1 MIPLQLTLH
10 NFLSYQ
16 AATLDFRG
24 LHTACI
30 CGPNGAGKSS
40 LLEAIA
46 WSLWGES
53 RATSEDD
60 IIHQGALEA
69 RVDFVFSLRGQ
80 TYRVLR
86 SRTRGQGVGLEFQVA
101 QGEETFRALS
111 AKGVKATQQLI
122 LDHIKLDYET
132 FINSAYLRQGQ
143 ADAFMLKRPAERKQ
157 ILADLLKL
165 QEYDGLADRARDRS
179 RQLKGQVDLLTRN
192 RQEIDQQ
199 LAQQATIAADRA
211 TLEAAL
217 EQRQQQQTTG
227 QQSLQTLLAQQQQ
240 QLQWQQ
246 QIDWQQ
252 QQQQQIDQDLQR
264 QQQELAHSHQ
274 EITTLEALF
283 EQEGEICTGYSQW
296 QNLQVQEEFLAGR
309 WQLDQQVQA
318 DRQAEQQLGA
328 DRAAKLTQQQQQI
341 QAQDQALTEELAE
354 VQKILSKAG
363 DLEPALGQLAQARQ
377 RLQHFDQV
385 QLKAVPLLER
395 RRQIE
400 ADLDR
405 ASHRLNDRLQA
416 LRRQA
421 ESLESQQAQQ
431 PQLQA
436 AVAALS
442 ARIAE
447 LDRLRQYQEQVRE
460 KGLERRNFMERLQA
474 HQRSYE
480 TQLAELEPILSLLQG
495 GMSGAPSLG
504 DALQTARARPVESA
518 AGQEIADSRAATAL
532 ATQPMSQS
540 IVNSLNNLGD
550 NLPGNRK
557 DQSRSN
563 HEDNGKNNTD
573 PDFPPCPLCDR
584 PLDEHHWQVVLTKH
598 QAEQQDILDQIWV
611 IREQLA
617 VSEREI
623 QILRQEYRDLEGQ
636 LAVYGPVM
644 QQQGQLREQL
654 QASTAAAAQ
663 LAQLWA
669 EVAQLEQQR
678 EAGVPIGDH
687 QEELH
692 LLDQTLAQLDYDDK
706 DHALARGQVDQWR
719 WAEIKQA
726 ELKQAQRRQQQI
738 GAKQPALQSQL
749 QAAAQAIAEH
759 QAATATA
766 LAQWDQQLADI
777 GYSVEQHSQ
786 LRAVLRQ
793 NHTAPLRYQEL
804 QQARQQFPALRQR
817 WEALSAVVREKE
829 ADRQALAHQQQALQ
843 AQLAQSPDPAP
854 AIARLQA
861 ELAQSRQQLDLA
873 LSQLGRLQQQQQHLS
888 QLATQAAALQTQ
900 QAQTL
905 QQYRVYQELT
915 QAFGKNGIPALMI
928 ENILPQLEAVTNQVL
943 ARLSGNQLHV
953 QFVTQRASKSAAKRN
968 PKLIDTLD
976 ILIADA
982 HGTRP
987 YETYSGGEAFRINFA
1002 IRLALAQMLS
1012 QRSGA
1017 TLQML
1022 IVDEGFG
1029 TQDQEGCDRLIA
1041 AINAIAADFA
1051 CILTI
1056 THMPYF
1062 RDAFQARIEVTKTN
1076 TGSHLS
1082 LCV

>member
-53 RATSEDD
+53 RATTEDD

-69 RVDFVFSLRGQ
+69 RVDFAFSLQGQ
-80 TYRVLR
+80 AYRVLR
-86 SRTRGQGVGLEFQVA
+86 TRTRGQGIGLEFQVA
-101 QGEETFRALS
+101 EGLESWRSLT

-122 LDHIKLDYET
+122 LEHIKLDYET

-165 QEYDGLADRARDRS
+165 QAYDALADRARDRS

-192 RQEIDQQ
+192 RQAIDQQ

-211 TLEAAL
+211 TLEATL
-217 EQRQQQQTTG
+217 ELLQQQQTMG
-227 QQSLQTLLAQQQQ
+227 QERLQTLLAQQQQ
-240 QLQWQQ
+240 RQQWQQ
-246 QIDWQQ
+246 QLDWQQ
-252 QQQQQIDQDLQR
+252 QQQHQLDQDLQR
-264 QQQELAHSHQ
+264 QQQELTQTHQ
-274 EITTLEALF
+274 EITTREALF
-283 EQEGEICTGYSQW
+283 EQEGEICAGYSHW

-318 DRQAEQQLGA
+318 DRQTEQQLGA
-328 DRAAKLTQQQQQI
+328 DRATTLTQQHQQI
-341 QAQDQALTEELAE
+341 QAQDQALTEELVG
-354 VQKILSKAG
+354 VQQILSQAD
-363 DLEPALGQLAQARQ
+363 DLAPALGHLAQARQ

-385 QLKAVPLLER
+385 QLKAVPLLDR
-395 RRQIE
+395 RKQIE

-436 AVAALS
+436 AVAELS

-447 LDRLRQYQEQVRE
+447 LDRLRRYQEQVRE

-480 TQLAELEPILSLLQG
+480 TQLAELEPILSLLQADRA
-495 GMSGAPSLG
+495 APSSAQLLN
-504 DALQTARARPVESA
+504 DSLRMARDRSAEYHADPDPTLESA
-518 AGQEIADSRAATAL
+518 GPNWPATMIAVAPAAV
-532 ATQPMSQS
+532 P
-540 IVNSLNNLGD
+540 
-550 NLPGNRK
+550 
-557 DQSRSN
+557 
-563 HEDNGKNNTD
+563 H

-598 QAEQQDILDQIWV
+598 QVEQQDILDQIWV

-623 QILRQEYRDLEGQ
+623 QILRQEYSDLATQ
-636 LAVYGPVM
+636 LTAYGPVM

-663 LAQLWA
+663 LAQLVA

-687 QEELH
+687 QAELH
-692 LLDQTLAQLDYDDK
+692 LLDRTLSQLDYDDK

-738 GAKQPALQSQL
+738 LAKQPTRQLQL
-749 QAAAQAIAEH
+749 QAAAQAIANH
-759 QAATATA
+759 QAQIQAA
-766 LAQWDQQLADI
+766 LAQFDQQLADI
-777 GYSVEQHSQ
+777 GYSVEQHNQ
-786 LRAVLRQ
+786 LRAALRQ
-793 NHTAPLRYQEL
+793 NQPAPLRYQEL
-804 QQARQQFPALRQR
+804 QQARQQFPALRRR
-817 WEALSAVVREKE
+817 WEELSGMIAQRG
-829 ADRQALAHQQQALQ
+829 ADRQALIQQQQALQ
-843 AQLAQSPDPAP
+843 AQLTQTPDPAP
-854 AIARLQA
+854 AIVQSQT

-873 LSQLGRLQQQQQHLS
+873 LSQLGRLQQQQQHLNE
-888 QLATQAAALQTQ
+888 LETQAVTLQTQ

-953 QFVTQRASKSAAKRN
+953 QFVTQRTSKSAAKRN

-1012 QRSGA
+1012 QRSGT

-1062 RDAFQARIEVTKTN
+1062 RDAFQARIEVSKTS